1 MRLQAVEVARWLR
14 RRVEN
19 VAVAL
24 LSVMFATFILQ
35 IFFRYVLNNPVGW
48 SEEVIITTWLWSVLW
63 GAAFVLRESE
73 EIRFDIIYSNIG
85 EGARRV
91 FTAVS
96 GLALIV
102 LYGISLPG
110 AYSYV
115 SFMRVERSA
124 YLQVPISWLYSVY
137 VIFAVACVGRYC
149 WLVYQA
155 VRGARSPATD
165 PAQLVDSSVPV
176 SPFALCIVTIVF
188 LGTLGLPIG
197 HSMIAASILYLLLS
211 GLDLGTVAEQIL
223 HELFNSYVL
232 LAIPLFILAADLMN
246 IGSLTDRL
254 LQFCLVLV
262 GRFRGGL
269 GHVNVVA
276 NMIFAG
282 MSGSAIADAVGVGR
296 IIIGMM
302 TKDGRYPV
310 AYAGA
315 ITASAAIIGPI
326 IPPSIPMVLY
336 ALISDT
342 SIGYLFLGGFVPE
355 IMLGVAFM
363 TMNSVIARRRNY
375 PVEPPVPLRKVPR
388 ITLRAFPAL
397 MLPVILLFGIY
408 GGVMTPTEGAA
419 AAAFYALFASTVL
432 YRAVTWNQLYGAIL
446 TSGKASTSI
455 GILIAGAL
463 VFNYVVTSE
472 NIPKSLQAL
481 MSGYHLSAGGFLL
494 IVNIVLL
501 ILGCLLEGSTILL
514 VVVPIFI
521 PTAKAL
527 GIDLVHF
534 GVVVVVNIMIG
545 LLTPPYGLLLFVLAN
560 MTKQPLTAIVREAA
574 PFIFT
579 AIVLLAFITVVPESI
594 LWLPRLMG
602 YKG

>member
-1 MRLQAVEVARWLR
+1 MW
-14 RRVEN
+14 
-19 VAVAL
+19 
-24 LSVMFATFILQ
+24 
-35 IFFRYVLNNPVGW
+35 P
-48 SEEVIITTWLWSVLW
+48 
-63 GAAFVLRESE
+63 
-73 EIRFDIIYSNIG
+73 
-85 EGARRV
+85 
-91 FTAVS
+91 
-96 GLALIV
+96 
-102 LYGISLPG
+102 
-110 AYSYV
+110 
-115 SFMRVERSA
+115 
-124 YLQVPISWLYSVY
+124 
-137 VIFAVACVGRYC
+137 
-149 WLVYQA
+149 
-155 VRGARSPATD
+155 
-165 PAQLVDSSVPV
+165 
-176 SPFALCIVTIVF
+176 SPFALCIISISI
-188 LGTLGLPIG
+188 LAALGLPIG
-197 HSMIAASILYLLLS
+197 HAMIVSSILYLLLA
-211 GLDLGTVAEQIL
+211 GLDLGTAAEQL
-223 HELFNSYVL
+223 LNGLFNSYVL
-232 LAIPLFILAADLMN
+232 LAVPLFILAADLMN

-282 MSGSAIADAVGVGR
+282 MSGSAIADAVGIGR

-302 TKDGRYPV
+302 TRGGKYPV

-336 ALISDT
+336 ALISDA
-342 SIGYLFLGGFVPE
+342 SIGFLFLGGFVPGV
-355 IMLGVAFM
+355 MLGIGFM
-363 TMNSVIARRRNY
+363 VMNTVIARRRNY
-375 PVEPPVPLRKVPR
+375 PIEPPIPVRDIPK
-388 ITLRAFPAL
+388 ITIRAFPAL

-419 AAAFYALFASTVL
+419 AAAAYALFASTVL
-432 YRAVTWNQLYGAIL
+432 YRAVSWKQLYDAIL
-446 TSGKASTSI
+446 TSGKATTSV

-481 MSGYHLSAGGFLL
+481 MSGYDLSAAGFLL

-545 LLTPPYGLLLFVLAN
+545 LLTPPYGLLLFIIAN
-560 MTKQPLTAIVREAA
+560 MTKQPLSAIVREAA
-574 PFIFT
+574 PFIAMALVVLAIIT
-579 AIVLLAFITVVPESI
+579 AVPELV
-594 LWLPRLMG
+594 LWLPKLMG

>member
-1 MRLQAVEVARWLR
+1 MIGRLIEIGGWLR
-14 RRVEN
+14 RRAEN

-24 LSVMFATFILQ
+24 LSLMFACFILQ

-48 SEEVIITTWLWSVLW
+48 SEEVIITTWLWTVLW
-63 GAAFVLRESE
+63 GAAFILDESE
-73 EIRFDIIYSNIG
+73 EIRFDIIYSNIS
-85 EGARRV
+85 ERVRRV
-91 FTAVS
+91 FTVIT
-96 GLALIV
+96 GVALV
-102 LYGISLPG
+102 ALYGISLPA

-115 SFMRVERSA
+115 SFMKVERSA
-124 YLQVPISWLYSVY
+124 YLRVPINWLYSVY
-137 VIFAVACVGRYC
+137 IIFAVACIARYC
-149 WLVYQA
+149 WLVY
-155 VRGARSPATD
+155 RGCAGRRLRNRSRPARGLSMP
-165 PAQLVDSSVPV
+165 L
-176 SPFALCIVTIVF
+176 SPFALCIISIVF
-188 LGTLGLPIG
+188 LGALGLPIG
-197 HSMIAASILYLLLS
+197 HAMIASSILYLLLT
-211 GLDLGTVAEQIL
+211 GLDLGTAAEQIL
-223 HELFNSYVL
+223 NGLFNSYVL

-282 MSGSAIADAVGVGR
+282 MSGSAIADAVGIGR

-302 TKDGRYPV
+302 AKDGRYPV

-342 SIGYLFLGGFVPE
+342 SIGYLFLGGFVPGV
-355 IMLGVAFM
+355 MLGLAFM
-363 TMNSVIARRRNY
+363 VMNSILARRRNF
-375 PVEPPVPLRKVPR
+375 PVEAKIPLRDIPR
-388 ITLRAFPAL
+388 ITLSAFPAL

-419 AAAFYALFASTVL
+419 AAAFYALLASTLL
-432 YRAVTWNQLYGAIL
+432 YRAVTWKQLYDAML
-446 TSGKASTSI
+446 SSGKATTSI
-455 GILIAGAL
+455 GMLIAGAL
-463 VFNYVVTSE
+463 VFNYVVTVE
-472 NIPKSLQAL
+472 NIPNSLARL
-481 MSGYHLSAGGFLL
+481 LSGYDLNAGAFLL
-494 IVNIVLL
+494 VVNLL
-501 ILGCLLEGSTILL
+501 LLVLGCLLEGSTILL

-560 MTKQPLTAIVREAA
+560 MTKQPLGAIVREAA
-574 PFIFT
+574 PFIVAALLVLAIIT
-579 AIVLLAFITVVPESI
+579 AVPDSI
-594 LWLPRLMG
+594 LWLPRLIG